1 MCNCISP
8 PQYSCILLFR
18 IFIAV
23 HGPCTMATPTVLGGS
38 VLSLSDSDLGGGVVR
53 SVDGDKRKRTKLKKP
68 HNAQRCDSVSVSRAV
83 TSLV

>member
-1 MCNCISP
+1 MSVQLHLP

-38 VLSLSDSDLGGGVVR
+38 VLSLSDSDLGGGVPVCIPGQ
-53 SVDGDKRKRTKLKKP
+53 VEVAQPLDYLGRKTGTNRTIVY
-68 HNAQRCDSVSVSRAV
+68 NIM
-83 TSLV
+83 